1 MGDSLENPG
10 AAVNG
15 FDITAAQK
23 KSGESQTQGPH
34 FIGGCKELVS
44 ISDVEHLQAVHST
57 SEGARNHVRD
67 RVLPQ

>member
-23 KSGESQTQGPH
+23 KSGESQTQGPSAQVVVKNW
-34 FIGGCKELVS
+34 CPS
-44 ISDVEHLQAVHST
+44 QM
-57 SEGARNHVRD
+57 
-67 RVLPQ
+67 